1 MPCSILEDSKITW
14 NRRWSAYMKNRGCD
28 LACRDALFMGP
39 GGLEGKVSMTSKY
52 SKIFVSE
59 DGQADFQQ

>member
-1 MPCSILEDSKITW
+1 
-14 NRRWSAYMKNRGCD
+14 MKNRGCD
-28 LACRDALFMGP
+28 LACRDMGP
-39 GGLEGKVSMTSKY
+39 GGLEGKVSMTSRY

>member
-14 NRRWSAYMKNRGCD
+14 NRRWSAYMKNRG
-28 LACRDALFMGP
+28 DALFMGP

>member
-1 MPCSILEDSKITW
+1 
-14 NRRWSAYMKNRGCD
+14 MKNRGCD

-39 GGLEGKVSMTSKY
+39 GGLEGKVSMTSRY
-52 SKIFVSE
+52 SKILVSE